1 MSTNNQATAIAVVHS
16 NALFRAGLASLLARG
31 DAYQVSDASN
41 LEVLEGLVRGGRN
54 FDAVLIELAE
64 IRDNLS
70 IRIASLRSHLP
81 DARVA
86 LLSGNFDP
94 SELALA
100 FSAAADGVILESVS
114 GDILLESLKL
124 ILLGEKLFP
133 SPLARYL
140 SSSNGTGIRSNGQA
154 LMSDLS
160 ERELEILRCLIDG
173 DSNKRIAIRLKITEA
188 TVKVHLKSILRKTHV
203 MNRTQAAIWALQR
216 GVGMAA
222 ALALAAIS
230 YDWKIVEQAM
240 SISNAYGV
248 YGAYGDF
255 LVGLGMSL

>member
-1 MSTNNQATAIAVVHS
+1 MSTNNQGTAIAVVHS
-16 NALFRAGLASLLARG
+16 NALFRAGLASLLAR
-31 DAYQVSDASN
+31 DAAYQVSDASN
-41 LEVLEGLVRGGRN
+41 LEVLEGLVRGGRS
-54 FDAVLIELAE
+54 FDAVLIELSE
-64 IRDNLS
+64 IKDNLS

-86 LLSGNFDP
+86 LLSRNFDP

-100 FSAAADGVILESVS
+100 FSAAADGIILESVS

-140 SSSNGTGIRSNGQA
+140 SSSGGTDVRSNGQT

-160 ERELEILRCLIDG
+160 ERELEILRCLVDG
-173 DSNKRIAIRLKITEA
+173 DSNKRIANRLNITEA

-203 MNRTQAAIWALQR
+203 MNRTQAAIWALHR
-216 GVGMAA
+216 GVGV
-222 ALALAAIS
+222 AAILAIALIA
-230 YDWKIVEQAM
+230 YDWNIIELQAM

-248 YGAYGDF
+248 SGDF
-255 LVGLGMSL
+255 LTGLGMFL